1 MMNVEG
7 DFRYVSPR
15 EFREFGNFFKANK
28 SLKNTNVPY
37 GFRERK
43 EAFKPGGIIAK
54 KLADTRYSVV
64 QVGSW
69 IFVHGAI
76 TSYIAERY
84 SLDEI
89 NKCVRRWLHGEE
101 CDIVNNGI
109 NDIYHNDDDSQSPF
123 WSASKAIIRLSAVMA
138 PTAAE
143 NWPQFSALRA
153 MRSNRPTC

>member
-1 MMNVEG
+1 MMTQSYTDEGSDLKIISLFNKLHAQAIQRGGACISVLGNHEMKNVEG

-69 IFVHGAI
+69 IFVHGA
-76 TSYIAERY
+76 TSYSRNI
-84 SLDEI
+84 
-89 NKCVRRWLHGEE
+89 
-101 CDIVNNGI
+101 
-109 NDIYHNDDDSQSPF
+109 P
-123 WSASKAIIRLSAVMA
+123 
-138 PTAAE
+138 
-143 NWPQFSALRA
+143 
-153 MRSNRPTC
+153 